1 MRHASATLR
10 RLPTP
15 MWVAALFL
23 AALAVA
29 AALVAGNNRAEAQTA
44 TTRVGVLSNFRV
56 LADANGYSNLPE
68 FSGQGD
74 GVIGMQCSG
83 AAPLGG
89 PRAPGQVITNLRF
102 DLTHLRVLTAQGS
115 PLSGEVVINCTAMT
129 TNNQT
134 AARLD
139 AFAAAHRARF

>member
-10 RLPTP
+10 RLP
-15 MWVAALFL
+15 VAVWA
-23 AALAVA
+23 A
-29 AALVAGNNRAEAQTA
+29 AALLAVLALAATLVAGNRAEAQTS

-102 DLTHLRVLTAQGS
+102 DLTHLRVLTAQGA
-115 PLSGEVVINCTAMT
+115 PLSGEVVINCTSMT
-129 TNNQT
+129 SNNQT
-134 AARLD
+134 AARLE
-139 AFAAAHRARF
+139 AFAAANRVRS